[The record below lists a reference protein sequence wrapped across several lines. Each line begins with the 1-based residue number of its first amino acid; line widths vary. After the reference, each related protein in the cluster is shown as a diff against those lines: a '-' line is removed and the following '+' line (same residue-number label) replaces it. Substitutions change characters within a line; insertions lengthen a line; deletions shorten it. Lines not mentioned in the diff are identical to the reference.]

1 MCSVENNFMDTI
13 FIPTENDFK
22 RWVKE
27 AVKEYLQEISL
38 HSIGKQ
44 ENEEGLLNRKEIA
57 KLLRISLVTLTDWI
71 KRGLPSHK
79 QRGRVYFDK
88 TEVIKYIKEN
98 KIGQLKFSSRFEKLR
113 KEIA

>member
-1 MCSVENNFMDTI
+1 METL
-13 FIPTENDFK
+13 FIPNENDFK
-22 RWVKE
+22 RWIKE
-27 AVKEYLQEISL
+27 AVKDFFQDFTEKELKEKHNGEDL
-38 HSIGKQ
+38 F
-44 ENEEGLLNRKEIA
+44 NRKEIA
-57 KLLRISLVTLTDWI
+57 KFLRISLPTLTDWI

-98 KIGQLKFSSRFEKLR
+98 KIGQLKFGSQFERLR